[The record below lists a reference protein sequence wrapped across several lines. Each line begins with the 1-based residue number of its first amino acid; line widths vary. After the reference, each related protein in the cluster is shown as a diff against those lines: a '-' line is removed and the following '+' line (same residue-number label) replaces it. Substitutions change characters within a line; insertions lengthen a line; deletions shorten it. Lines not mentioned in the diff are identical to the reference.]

1 MCTLSISQRMS
12 KKINLYIS
20 LYEIKDSERKSEIVF
35 CLNKNLYNKYI
46 SKIIILN
53 EGFNDPILN
62 NEKIEQVEV
71 DRRPAYCDFLPFMDE
86 HAINIIANCDIWY
99 DHSLGKLKSL
109 RWHRKMV
116 YLLCRREKN
125 GQIFGSAG
133 NAHDSWAFL
142 GKPPALTLANY
153 QMGIP
158 HCEQRLAAVMHDCG
172 YFVLNPSKFIR
183 TWHEHNSAERVYYS
197 TGETYEGSCLIVKPV
212 GQFEI
217 RILYAILWYF
227 KKKKYF
233 FRRFYENGQIFDR

>member
-1 MCTLSISQRMS
+1 MT
-12 KKINLYIS
+12 KAINLLIS
-20 LYEIKDSERKSEIVF
+20 LYNIKDSAREAEIIF
-35 CLNKNLYNKYI
+35 CLEKNLSNKYI

-53 EGFNDPILN
+53 EGFEHPILDN
-62 NEKIEQVEV
+62 SKLNIIKV
-71 DRRPAYCDFLPFMDE
+71 DTRPAYSDFLPYMVE
-86 HAINIIANCDIWY
+86 NAINIIANCDVWY
-99 DHSLGKLKSL
+99 DDTLSKMKSL

-125 GQIFGSAG
+125 GQIFGNRG
-133 NAHDSWAFL
+133 NAHDSWAFW
-142 GKPPALTLANY
+142 GKPPALKLANFY
-153 QMGIP
+153 MGIP

-183 TWHEHNSAERVYYS
+183 TWHEHKSAERTYYS

-212 GQFEI
+212 GHFEI